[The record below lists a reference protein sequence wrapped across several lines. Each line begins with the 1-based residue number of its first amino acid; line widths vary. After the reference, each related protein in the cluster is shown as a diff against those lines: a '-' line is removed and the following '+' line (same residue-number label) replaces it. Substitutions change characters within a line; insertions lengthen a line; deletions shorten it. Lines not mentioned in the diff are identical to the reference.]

1 MRLGESK
8 KPWKLEGCG
17 REKRSN
23 DVLRVVSWLK
33 VLPWMEV
40 LGLCQYGV
48 VSVEN
53 GDKERDICGNP
64 KSNEGSSSAERRT
77 RRCSKYI
84 VPGTLVKMRDSKIT
98 HNRSSTQISS
108 AISIIPSSTFQQ
120 DPSLNQ
126 DNGVPCFDHPMYHA
140 QPSCFNR
147 KKLFAVMPVFTP
159 IDTYQF

>member
-53 GDKERDICGNP
+53 GDKERDICGFLKKKEIKRCGKFVTCLSTIFSSVNETCITDGFIDK
-64 KSNEGSSSAERRT
+64 KS
-77 RRCSKYI
+77 
-84 VPGTLVKMRDSKIT
+84 
-98 HNRSSTQISS
+98 
-108 AISIIPSSTFQQ
+108 F
-120 DPSLNQ
+120 
-126 DNGVPCFDHPMYHA
+126 DNAFMG
-140 QPSCFNR
+140 N
-147 KKLFAVMPVFTP
+147 
-159 IDTYQF
+159 